1 MQADAKL
8 TRRKDMNKLRRR
20 MDGDDGFMNAHQ
32 IKKIRTREREVPA
45 WTLNDE
51 EVRKVLLRAFP
62 GLRHNR
68 TPVNKRAGRSRQANR
83 SLAQRAGRWTR
94 ILHLYY
100 RVQMSNSQVAKEMGE
115 TLNAIKM
122 TLKSIRRVAR
132 GRRANNIAPL
142 GLRPRGRPKKNR

>member
-8 TRRKDMNKLRRR
+8 TRKKDMNRLRRR
-20 MDGDDGFMNAHQ
+20 MDGDDNFMNAHQ

-45 WTLNDE
+45 WALNDK

-62 GLRHNR
+62 GLHNNNS
-68 TPVNKRAGRSRQANR
+68 VAKQ
-83 SLAQRAGRWTR
+83 AGRWTR
-94 ILHLYY
+94 LIHLYY

-115 TLNAIKM
+115 TLNRVKM

-132 GRRANNIAPL
+132 GRRADNTGPL
-142 GLRPRGRPKKNR
+142 SSIPRGRPKTKKG